1 MSKKNR
7 ERKYGAAE
15 GASSSGSEL
24 TKFYWVIGIVAIFGI
39 GIVGYSVGSKAMSP
53 TVSAP
58 IPLQGLDDPTKLL
71 ELAHPVEKG
80 DPKAPVTIIEFGDF
94 QCPACGGFFAEV
106 EPLVDAEFINT
117 GKAKFWF
124 YDFPLVQVHPNAFLA
139 SRAGRCAEDQGKF
152 WPFHDT
158 LYRTQG
164 RWSSLQNPAGDFED
178 YAEQL
183 GLDKGDFSSCLR
195 SDKHA
200 DLISASLELGTQL
213 QLPGTPTIMI
223 SSGKGIGR
231 KVAAT
236 IEGIREGVAAFQT
249 GG

>member
-7 ERKYGAAE
+7 DRKYGSAE
-15 GASSSGSEL
+15 SKGGNEL
-24 TKFYWVIGIVAIFGI
+24 KTFYWVIAAVAIVGI

-58 IPLQGLDDPTKLL
+58 IVLQGIDDTKLL
-71 ELAHPVEKG
+71 EMANPRVKG
-80 DPKAPVTIIEFGDF
+80 DPNAPITIMEFADF

-106 EPLVDAEFINT
+106 TPQIEAEFINT
-117 GKAKFWF
+117 GKAKFLF

-139 SRAGRCAEDQGKF
+139 ARAARCADDQGQF

-164 RWSSLQNPAGDFED
+164 RWSTLQNPAGDFED

-183 GLDKGDFSSCLR
+183 GLDTGDFTDCLR
-195 SDKHA
+195 SDRHA
-200 DLISASLELGTQL
+200 DVISASLELGTKL
-213 QLPGTPTIMI
+213 QLPGTPTIMVG
-223 SSGKGIGR
+223 SGPGMR
-231 KVAAT
+231 RRVAST
-236 IEGIREGVAAFQT
+236 IEGIREGVAAVQT
-249 GG
+249 GGG